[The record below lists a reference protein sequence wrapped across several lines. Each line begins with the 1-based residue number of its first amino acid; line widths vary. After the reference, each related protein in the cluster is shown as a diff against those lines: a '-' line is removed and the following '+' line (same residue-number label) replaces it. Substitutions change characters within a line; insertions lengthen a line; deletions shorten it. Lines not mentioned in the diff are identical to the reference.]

1 MANQGHSGNDFVSM
15 QREAERRVMEM
26 QRRAK
31 STVEAAPESKP
42 APAPP
47 PSVKKNDLL
56 SMLNLRSFF
65 ENKDTSLVLMVLAL
79 LSAEDADPILLL
91 ALLYVMM

>member
-1 MANQGHSGNDFVSM
+1 MADFAAM

-31 STVEAAPESKP
+31 STVEQSKEEPLPPPKKP
-42 APAPP
+42 A
-47 PSVKKNDLL
+47 SQKSNNLL
-56 SMLNLRSFF
+56 GMLNLKSFL
-65 ENKDTSLVLMVLAL
+65 EGKDTSLVLMVLAL
-79 LSAEDADPILLL
+79 LSAEDTDPLLLL

>member
-1 MANQGHSGNDFVSM
+1 MAGHSSGDFAAM

-31 STVEAAPESKP
+31 STVEHAKEEPPPLPNK
-42 APAPP
+42 APP
-47 PSVKKNDLL
+47 SKSNNLL
-56 SMLNLRSFF
+56 GMLNLKSFL
-65 ENKDTSLVLMVLAL
+65 EGKDTSLVLMVLAL
-79 LSAEDADPILLL
+79 LSAEDTDPLLLL

>member
-1 MANQGHSGNDFVSM
+1 MAGPGHSSGDFAAM

-31 STVEAAPESKP
+31 STVEQNKEEPPPLPKK
-42 APAPP
+42 APP
-47 PSVKKNDLL
+47 QGNNLL
-56 SMLNLRSFF
+56 GMLNLKSFL
-65 ENKDTSLVLMVLAL
+65 EGKDTSLVLMVLAL
-79 LSAEDADPILLL
+79 LSAEDTDPLLLL